1 MTYFQFLFVFY
12 LKALTSVTDR
22 DTMQEFV
29 TTVISVQLQN
39 ASEGP
44 WSATHAGSLLLLV
57 MPGFP

>member
-29 TTVISVQLQN
+29 TTVISVQLPN

-44 WSATHAGSLLLLV
+44 WSATRAGSLLLLV